1 MKMTELTLHQRYV
14 LLRDGSTPSDWI
26 NIHYKEPKDS
36 QYMDNW
42 NIPKTLSECT
52 NKEIKILEQY
62 TFHDGYWVFKPLK
75 RKGAPPK

>member
-1 MKMTELTLHQRYV
+1 
-14 LLRDGSTPSDWI
+14 
-26 NIHYKEPKDS
+26 
-36 QYMDNW
+36 MDNW
-42 NIPKTLSECT
+42 NIPKTLNECT